1 MNIQLQFNLIIKNI
15 DFHFIIFTII
25 VLKNVKIFFK
35 NKSKKNILKNA
46 RRKLK

>member
-25 VLKNVKIFFK
+25 DLKNVKIFFK
-35 NKSKKNILKNA
+35 NKSKKKYIEKC
-46 RRKLK
+46 